1 MGKAQHNGVVSMLG
15 IRLNQQ
21 LSVASMTDVT
31 FKHIILCR
39 KDFNFFFFFLFS
51 SRKKNVPV
59 LSLQPLLCQN
69 KQGVSFTWANYFNP
83 FAYRVIRIY
92 LVIYQCFFS
101 FIYFVLS
108 TFEFYTAQTSV
119 NISRSHY
126 TLWINNALF
135 TLQCDRFIFLFNV
148 HCGEPWILQHHRYLE
163 RYVLH

>member
-1 MGKAQHNGVVSMLG
+1 MGKAMGWCPCWGLDSINNYQLPVWLTSP
-15 IRLNQQ
+15 LNT
-21 LSVASMTDVT
+21 SFFAE
-31 FKHIILCR
+31 KILT
-39 KDFNFFFFFLFS
+39 FFFFFVQQQK
-51 SRKKNVPV
+51 KKNVPV